1 MNLSF
6 YYERERESLYFI
18 FLEKKKGTEMQLL
31 RNIEILRN
39 DICNPVPRVRQTTI
53 FSVNVTYTCESE
65 KRNVCYSPDTRRTWS
80 NNRDNR
86 NWPGR
91 SSCREH
97 AARWLQRSWAL
108 SPPSAMESL
117 LCPFLSRE
125 IYDLFNYGNELSHPS
140 PRFIYFL
147 PLAWRIL
154 DEDRNRGDPRE

>member
-1 MNLSF
+1 
-6 YYERERESLYFI
+6 
-18 FLEKKKGTEMQLL
+18 MQLL

-117 LCPFLSRE
+117 LCPFLPRE